1 MADALPEQWAN
12 REFADNYLQIADTII
27 VGRKRS
33 LEMLKSFYRH
43 FLENN
48 KPNTILDLGCGD
60 GILTYELLQID
71 DSISAVLID
80 GSESMLEKAS
90 EKLSDLKQSQFI
102 QANFQDLITSGIEL
116 RQFNLAVSSLAIHHL
131 TNVEKLDFF
140 RYVFSCLVE
149 GGYFIVIDTVRAP
162 ASPVEEWQM
171 KLWKEGA
178 IEQGHSSEIEDIF
191 TKMVQQYMAEGH
203 YCNID
208 TLESQM
214 NALKDAGF
222 QDVDCFY
229 KRGMFAMYG
238 GKK

>member
-1 MADALPEQWAN
+1 MADALPEQWAD
-12 REFADNYLQIADTII
+12 RKFADNYLQIADIMV

-43 FLENN
+43 FLENS

-80 GSESMLEKAS
+80 GSESMLEKAR

-102 QANFQDLITSGIEL
+102 QANFQDLIISGIKL
-116 RQFNLAVSSLAIHHL
+116 PQFDLAVSSLAIHHL

-140 RYVFSCLVE
+140 RYVFSHLVE
-149 GGYFIVIDTVRAP
+149 GGYFIIIDTVRAP
-162 ASPVEEWQM
+162 VSPVEEWQIE
-171 KLWKEGA
+171 LWKEGV
-178 IEQGHSSEIEDIF
+178 IEQGHSSEIENIF
-191 TKMVQQYMAEGH
+191 TRMVQQYMSEGH
-203 YCNID
+203 YCNVD
-208 TLESQM
+208 TLESQV
-214 NALKDAGF
+214 NALKEAGF
-222 QDVDCFY
+222 QGVDCFY